1 MKKHQD
7 KSRTGLNRVED
18 QTTPTQEN
26 TRGESHAS
34 SWFDGHGVYLWKT
47 PGVATAGEEHR
58 PGTDSMSQ
66 HLTVPLIW
74 WWEEQKSLESL
85 FAACAPNPILSLGD
99 GNKAESK
106 RHPKSERE
114 RGFRCAWAVAAPSKL
129 IRLKCANH
137 HQTTIRVNTHLK
149 RSNSAVLSG
158 KIPIKPLEN
167 RIDKAVRSVQHSTN
181 FTAQS
186 MKLNYYY
193 KPSLNL

>member
-58 PGTDSMSQ
+58 PGTDSMSR

-85 FAACAPNPILSLGD
+85 FATCAPNPILSLGD

-114 RGFRCAWAVAAPSKL
+114 REGERERDRDFRCARAHPAEGRGWGGRSPDSKYATAIKATLDAVVRAKKNAPKL
-129 IRLKCANH
+129 ETSCA
-137 HQTTIRVNTHLK
+137 
-149 RSNSAVLSG
+149 
-158 KIPIKPLEN
+158 
-167 RIDKAVRSVQHSTN
+167 
-181 FTAQS
+181 
-186 MKLNYYY
+186 
-193 KPSLNL
+193 

>member
-99 GNKAESK
+99 GNKADSK
-106 RHPKSERE
+106 YATAIKATLDAMWSALPALPPLLDQFQLLALMTSTKNKRRKNPKS
-114 RGFRCAWAVAAPSKL
+114 
-129 IRLKCANH
+129 KC
-137 HQTTIRVNTHLK
+137 R
-149 RSNSAVLSG
+149 R
-158 KIPIKPLEN
+158 
-167 RIDKAVRSVQHSTN
+167 
-181 FTAQS
+181 
-186 MKLNYYY
+186 
-193 KPSLNL
+193 